1 MPLSFAIGAR
11 YRQTL
16 TMESLIFTT
25 RSFRCC
31 LICIL
36 LAITALSAHGQLL
49 DKLGKKVERKVKQR
63 IEQKT
68 DRAIDKGL
76 DKAEEALSKPS
87 KTRPTETQPGEGQ
100 PSTVTTAPPVG
111 PFSIESDF
119 DFTSG
124 KKLIFYDDF
133 SEDALGDFPAKWNTN
148 GSGEVVTVDGLEG
161 KWLRIPDNTLS
172 FAEIGAALP
181 DNFTVEF
188 DLYYPKG
195 VSRPPITFGFT
206 DAKNPATESIRHKK
220 LFYYRI
226 SPSVDDQLGY
236 STSLYSGRE
245 VNKEW
250 PANAYAGKP
259 VRVSIA
265 VNGQRIRLYM
275 DQAKLFD
282 LPRAFEPAN
291 LRSNFHL
298 RAAELL
304 PAPQDGFY
312 IANLRIAETGLD
324 ARSQLLKNGR
334 FSTTGIYFNTNSS
347 AIKAESAGVLQ
358 EIAAILNDNPT
369 LGITIIGH
377 TDSDGEDAHNL
388 QLSKARAA
396 NVKTVLCEHY
406 GVAPDRLKTD
416 GKGEQDPV
424 ADNGTPAGKA
434 ENRRVEFIKH

>member
-1 MPLSFAIGAR
+1 
-11 YRQTL
+11 
-16 TMESLIFTT
+16 MESLIFTT
-25 RSFRCC
+25 HSVRCC

-36 LAITALSAHGQLL
+36 LAITASSAHGQLL

-87 KTRPTETQPGEGQ
+87 KTRPTETQPGGGQ

-124 KKLIFYDDF
+124 EKLIFYDDF

-172 FAEIGAALP
+172 FAEIGTALP

-206 DAKNPATESIRHKK
+206 DAKNPATESIRQKK

-226 SPSVDDQLGY
+226 SPSVDNQLGY

-245 VNKEW
+245 VNKDW
-250 PANAYAGKP
+250 PANARAGKP

>member
-1 MPLSFAIGAR
+1 
-11 YRQTL
+11 
-16 TMESLIFTT
+16 
-25 RSFRCC
+25 
-31 LICIL
+31 
-36 LAITALSAHGQLL
+36 
-49 DKLGKKVERKVKQR
+49 
-63 IEQKT
+63 KT

-87 KTRPTETQPGEGQ
+87 KTRPTETQPGEDQ
-100 PSTVTTAPPVG
+100 PSTATSAPPVE

-124 KKLIFYDDF
+124 EKLIFYDDF

-161 KWLRIPDNTLS
+161 RWLRIPDNTLS
-172 FAEIGAALP
+172 FAETGKTLP

-206 DAKNPATESIRHKK
+206 DAKNPATEAIRYKK

-236 STSLYSGRE
+236 SMSLYSGRE
-245 VNKEW
+245 VNKDW
-250 PANAYAGKP
+250 PANAHAGKP

-291 LRSNFHL
+291 LRSN
-298 RAAELL
+298 
-304 PAPQDGFY
+304 
-312 IANLRIAETGLD
+312 
-324 ARSQLLKNGR
+324 
-334 FSTTGIYFNTNSS
+334 
-347 AIKAESAGVLQ
+347 
-358 EIAAILNDNPT
+358 
-369 LGITIIGH
+369 
-377 TDSDGEDAHNL
+377 
-388 QLSKARAA
+388 
-396 NVKTVLCEHY
+396 
-406 GVAPDRLKTD
+406 
-416 GKGEQDPV
+416 
-424 ADNGTPAGKA
+424 
-434 ENRRVEFIKH
+434 

>member
-1 MPLSFAIGAR
+1 
-11 YRQTL
+11 
-16 TMESLIFTT
+16 MESLIFTT
-25 RSFRCC
+25 RSIRCF
-31 LICIL
+31 ICIL
-36 LAITALSAHGQLL
+36 LVIPASLAHGQLL

-68 DRAIDKGL
+68 DRAIDKSL

-87 KTRPTETQPGEGQ
+87 KARPTEKQPGEDHF
-100 PSTVTTAPPVG
+100 P
-111 PFSIESDF
+111 IESDF

-124 KKLIFYDDF
+124 EKLIFYDDF

-148 GSGEVVTVDGLEG
+148 GAGEVVTVDGLEG

-172 FAEIGAALP
+172 FAEIGKTLP

-206 DAKNPATESIRHKK
+206 DAKNPATESIRYKK

-245 VNKEW
+245 VNKDW
-250 PANAYAGKP
+250 PANAHAGKP

-334 FSTTGIYFNTNSS
+334 FSTTGIHFNTNS
-347 AIKAESAGVLQ
+347 AEIKAESAGVLQ
-358 EIAAILNDNPT
+358 EIATILNDNSA

-377 TDSDGEDAHNL
+377 TDSDGEEAHNL

-396 NVKTVLCEHY
+396 NVKTVLCERY

-416 GKGEQDPV
+416 GKGEQAPV

-434 ENRRVEFIKH
+434 ENRRVEFIKHQETNHLLTDQ

>member
-1 MPLSFAIGAR
+1 
-11 YRQTL
+11 
-16 TMESLIFTT
+16 METLIFGT
-25 RSFRCC
+25 RTIRCC
-31 LICIL
+31 FIWIL
-36 LAITALSAHGQLL
+36 LAITTSSAHGQLL
-49 DKLGKKVERKVKQR
+49 DKLGKKVERKAKQR

-76 DKAEEALSKPS
+76 DKAEEALSKPPKTKPS
-87 KTRPTETQPGEGQ
+87 KTQTPDNQPGDGH
-100 PSTVTTAPPVG
+100 PSATATPPDE

-119 DFTSG
+119 DFISG
-124 KKLIFYDDF
+124 ESLIFYDDF
-133 SEDALGDFPAKWNTN
+133 SEDASGDFPAKWNTN
-148 GSGEVVTVDGLEG
+148 GSGEIVSIGGLEG

-172 FAEIGAALP
+172 FAEIGKALP

-206 DAKNPATESIRHKK
+206 DAKTPATESIRHKK

-245 VNKEW
+245 INKDW
-250 PANAYAGKP
+250 PANAHAGES

-282 LPRAFEPAN
+282 LPRAFEPAS

-304 PAPQDGFY
+304 PAPKDGFY

-324 ARSQLLKNGR
+324 ARSQLLQNGR
-334 FSTTGIYFNTNSS
+334 FSTTGIYFNTN
-347 AIKAESAGVLQ
+347 AAEIKAESAGVLQ
-358 EIAAILNDNPT
+358 EIAAILNDNPA
-369 LGITIIGH
+369 LAITIIGH
-377 TDSDGEDAHNL
+377 TDSDGEEVHNL

-396 NVKTVLCEHY
+396 HVKAVLCDHY

-416 GKGEQDPV
+416 GKGEQAPV

-434 ENRRVEFIKH
+434 KNRRVEFIKQ